1 MMSSSICHRCFSSVG
16 VTERDLSRKRGSD
29 ILGSLFGLSGA
40 AMSDVI
46 NLHDAKT
53 HFSKLVDQVAATGK
67 PVLIGKRGHAMVQL
81 VPLPQD
87 RTAPRP
93 LGLFRASVKLL

>member
-1 MMSSSICHRCFSSVG
+1 MSSSICRRCVSSVG
-16 VTERDLSRKRGSD
+16 LNELALSRKQGSC
-29 ILGSLFGLSGA
+29 ILGPLFGLSRA

-53 HFSKLVDQVAATGK
+53 HFSKLVDQVSATGK
-67 PVLIGKRGHAMVQL
+67 PVLIGKRGKALVQL

-87 RTAPRP
+87 STAPRP
-93 LGLFRASVKLL
+93 LGLFRASVKLT

>member
-1 MMSSSICHRCFSSVG
+1 MSSSICRRFVSSVG
-16 VTERDLSRKRGSD
+16 IAEPGLSRKMGQG
-29 ILGSLFGLSGA
+29 ILSPLFGLDRP

-53 HFSKLVDQVAATGK
+53 HFSKLVDQVSATGE
-67 PVLIGKRGHAMVQL
+67 PILIGKRGQAMVQL
-81 VPLPQD
+81 TPLPQD

-93 LGLFRASVKLL
+93 LGLFRASVKLS

>member
-1 MMSSSICHRCFSSVG
+1 M
-16 VTERDLSRKRGSD
+16 E
-29 ILGSLFGLSGA
+29 
-40 AMSDVI
+40 DVI

-53 HFSKLVDQVAATGK
+53 HFSKLVDQVSATGK
-67 PVLIGKRGHAMVQL
+67 PVLIGKRGQAMVQL

-93 LGLFRASVKLL
+93 LGLFRASVKLS